1 MAELYPAVNIY
12 QIFII
17 HSFIEEYLA
26 FSSDCI
32 VSKEAINMA
41 EQVSGGRV
49 LRFLAYDGE

>member
-1 MAELYPAVNIY
+1 MAELYLAVNIY
-12 QIFII
+12 QVFII

-26 FSSDCI
+26 FSSARI